1 MHELTLLHVL
11 GFAAYAVVLLAGPVI
26 CLRQGNAALREAE
39 RLGVDDML

>member
-11 GFAAYAVVLLAGPVI
+11 GFAAYAMVLLAGPVI
-26 CLRQGNAALREAE
+26 WLRQGNAALREAE